1 MKIEMDKEA
10 AEELE
15 RWAKYIR
22 ANITD
27 KCIVNAVRR
36 GRKAL
41 CKALNRPYNVS
52 DEIQ

>member
-22 ANITD
+22 SNITD
-27 KCIVNAVRR
+27 KRTVNAVRR

-41 CKALNRPYNVS
+41 CKALNRRYTIS